1 VRTSLAARSTRRG
14 RRRGP
19 RWGRILYFLLLA
31 AIGSLTIGLWLLS
44 RLELPDA
51 GALDDQTTIV
61 RDRNGVE
68 IARFHAEENRIPR
81 TLDEISPVMID
92 AVVAAEDRDFF
103 THPGVDPVAI
113 ARAAWADVRSRGA
126 LQGGSTITQ
135 QYVKNAFLT
144 SDRTLVRKL
153 EEAALAIKLEREMS
167 KEQILEG
174 YLNVIY
180 FGRGAYGVE
189 AAARVWFGVGAADLD
204 LAQSAYL
211 AGLIRAP
218 EAADVSRPDQMEVAY
233 RRRRS
238 VLEAMREMG
247 TITPDEFDTVNALP
261 IESYTLPRSAGSSV
275 EISQAGIGLE
285 YFVDMVRARVADEY
299 GNRLLFRGGLDIVTT
314 LDVNLQRGAWDAMRE
329 YLTGPNSPE
338 GATVVLDDKGA
349 VVALIG
355 GRNRDVSE
363 VNLALGTAGGGSGRQ
378 PGSAFKPLVLTEA
391 LRQGLTLDTV
401 IDSPATITVGTTE
414 NGEPWTVSNYDDREH
429 GPLTLE
435 QATVVSSNTV
445 YAQVIDRIG
454 PEAVVG
460 TAASMG
466 ISAPLDP
473 VDSVAL
479 GTQEVSVLDM
489 AVAYSTLAHRGDLR
503 PSHIIERISDREG
516 NEMEAFTLEAE
527 RVIEP
532 SVADEVTRVLEKVIS
547 EGTGRAAAVSGVPT
561 AGKTGTTQNYGDAW
575 FVGYTPRFTAA
586 VWVGYADSNRAMVDV
601 LGVPRVTGG
610 SIPARIWSRI
620 MESAHVGID
629 PGAFPAAPPEGS

>member
-1 VRTSLAARSTRRG
+1 
-14 RRRGP
+14 
-19 RWGRILYFLLLA
+19 
-31 AIGSLTIGLWLLS
+31 
-44 RLELPDA
+44 
-51 GALDDQTTIV
+51 
-61 RDRNGVE
+61 
-68 IARFHAEENRIPR
+68 
-81 TLDEISPVMID
+81 
-92 AVVAAEDRDFF
+92 VVAAEDRDFF

-144 SDRTLVRKL
+144 SDRTLLRKL

-189 AAARVWFGVGAADLD
+189 AAARVWFGVSASDLD

-218 EAADVSRPDQMEVAY
+218 ESADISRPDQVEVAY

-238 VLEAMREMG
+238 VLEAMRDTG
-247 TITPDEFDTVNALP
+247 AITPGEFDRVNSLP
-261 IESYTLPRSAGSSV
+261 IESYTLPRAPGSSV
-275 EISQAGIGLE
+275 EITQTGMGLE
-285 YFVDMVRARVADEY
+285 YFVDMVRARVAGDY

-314 LDVNLQRGAWDAMRE
+314 VDVNLQRGAWEAVRAFLPGSD
-329 YLTGPNSPE
+329 SPE

-349 VVALIG
+349 VVALVG
-355 GRNRDVSE
+355 GRDREQSE
-363 VNLALGTAGGGSGRQ
+363 VNLALGTDGGGSGRQ

-391 LRQGLTLDTV
+391 LRQGLTVDTV
-401 IDSPATITVGTTE
+401 FDSPATVTVGTAE
-414 NGEPWTVSNYDDREH
+414 NGGPWTVSNYDDRDY

-445 YAQVIDRIG
+445 YAQLIDRIG
-454 PEAVVG
+454 PDPVVE
-460 TAASMG
+460 TAESMG
-466 ISAPLDP
+466 VTAPLDP

-489 AVAYSTLAHRGDLR
+489 AVAYSTLAHGGDLR
-503 PSHIIERISDREG
+503 PPHVIERITDREG
-516 NEMEAFTLEAE
+516 NEMEAFTLRAE

-532 SVADEVTRVLEKVIS
+532 AVAGEVTRVLQKVIS

-586 VWVGYADSNRAMVDV
+586 VWVGFADSNRSMVDV

-610 SIPARIWSRI
+610 NVPARIWSRI

-629 PGAFPAAPPEGS
+629 PGTFPTTSEEGP

>member
-1 VRTSLAARSTRRG
+1 M
-14 RRRGP
+14 
-19 RWGRILYFLLLA
+19 LYFVVLA
-31 AIGSLTIGLWLLS
+31 TIGSLTAGLWLLS

-51 GALDDQTTIV
+51 GAVADQTTIV

-167 KEQILEG
+167 KEEILEG

-189 AAARVWFGVGAADLD
+189 AAARVWFGVSASDLD

-218 EAADVSRPDQMEVAY
+218 ESADISRPEQVEVAN

-238 VLEAMREMG
+238 VLQAMLEMG
-247 TITPDEFDTVNALP
+247 TITPDEFDLVNSLP
-261 IESYTLPRSAGSSV
+261 IESYTLPRETGSSV
-275 EISQAGIGLE
+275 EITQEGIGLE
-285 YFVDMVRARVADEY
+285 YFVDMVRARVAEDY

-314 LDVNLQRGAWDAMRE
+314 LDVDLQRGTWEAMRGV
-329 YLTGPNSPE
+329 LAGADSPE
-338 GATVVLDDKGA
+338 GAAVVLDDKGA
-349 VVALIG
+349 VVALVG
-355 GRNRDVSE
+355 GRSRDLSQ

-391 LRQGLTLDTV
+391 LRQGLTVDTV
-401 IDSPATITVGTTE
+401 FDSPATVTVGTTE
-414 NGEPWTVSNYDDREH
+414 NGEPWTVANYDDREY

-435 QATVVSSNTV
+435 QATVLSSNTV
-445 YAQVIDRIG
+445 YAQLIDRVG
-454 PEAVVG
+454 PPAVVD
-460 TAASMG
+460 TARAMG
-466 ISAPLDP
+466 VSAPLDP

-479 GTQEVSVLDM
+479 GTQEVSVMDM

-503 PSHIIERISDREG
+503 PSHIIERIRDREG
-516 NEMEAFTLEAE
+516 NEITAFTLEGE
-527 RVIEP
+527 PVIEP
-532 SVADEVTRVLEKVIS
+532 AVADEVTAVLEKVVS
-547 EGTGRAAAVSGVPT
+547 EGTGKAAAVAGVPT

-586 VWVGYADSNRAMVDV
+586 VWVGFADSNRAMVDV

-610 SIPARIWSRI
+610 NIPARIWSGI
-620 MESAHVGID
+620 MTSAHVGID
-629 PGAFPAAPPEGS
+629 PGSFVGPTTDSS